1 MTLNTNFAGRLVNN
15 PEMQTIQ
22 TQHGEQLVTNFR
34 MATHSYR
41 KNEDYFLNCHI
52 WGRAGYS
59 LLDSNDHEG
68 IYKGDQLFVNGECWT
83 RQYQD
88 RNGVERT
95 SLEMDITSF
104 DFGRKVQHT
113 SGEPSQHSAA
123 HDSIPPLAANNQPA
137 STTGG
142 VQERIRNTVWGDS
155 TTESSST
162 TTTPSTSEN
171 GGQNSFQAENSSQN
185 AANGVLGGHRVNDQN
200 QGQERSQETSGGNN
214 EKLGTQ
220 SSQSISNSNV
230 VDPNNIDF

>member
-59 LLDSNDHEG
+59 LLDSNDHDG
-68 IYKGDQLFVNGECWT
+68 VHKGDQLFVNGECWT

-95 SLEMDITSF
+95 SLEMDIASF
-104 DFGRKVQHT
+104 DFGRKVQRT
-113 SGEPSQHSAA
+113 RGEPDQHSMAY
-123 HDSIPPLAANNQPA
+123 DSMPPSSANNQPV
-137 STTGG
+137 STTAG
-142 VQERIRNTVWGDS
+142 VQGRIRNTVWDGD
-155 TTESSST
+155 TAESSIT
-162 TTTPSTSEN
+162 TNTSTSEN
-171 GGQNSFQAENSSQN
+171 NSQNSFQTGNSSQN
-185 AANGVLGGHRVNDQN
+185 VADGVLGGHRVNDQN
-200 QGQERSQETSGGNN
+200 QGQDRSQETSGGNN
-214 EKLGTQ
+214 ETLGAS
-220 SSQSISNSNV
+220 SSQSTSNSNV
-230 VDPNNIDF
+230 IDPNNIDF

>member
-59 LLDSNDHEG
+59 LLDSSDHEG
-68 IYKGDQLFVNGECWT
+68 IHKGDQLFVNGECWT

-88 RNGVERT
+88 RNGIERI

-104 DFGRKVQHT
+104 DFGRKVQHA
-113 SGEPSQHSAA
+113 SEDRNQHSSAY
-123 HDSIPPLAANNQPA
+123 DSMPPSASSNQPA
-137 STTGG
+137 STTAE
-142 VQERIRNTVWGDS
+142 VQERIRNTIWGDS
-155 TTESSST
+155 TTELST

-171 GGQNSFQAENSSQN
+171 GGQNSSQTGNSSQN
-185 AANGVLGGHRVNDQN
+185 VADGVLGGHRA
-200 QGQERSQETSGGNN
+200 
-214 EKLGTQ
+214 K
-220 SSQSISNSNV
+220 
-230 VDPNNIDF
+230 